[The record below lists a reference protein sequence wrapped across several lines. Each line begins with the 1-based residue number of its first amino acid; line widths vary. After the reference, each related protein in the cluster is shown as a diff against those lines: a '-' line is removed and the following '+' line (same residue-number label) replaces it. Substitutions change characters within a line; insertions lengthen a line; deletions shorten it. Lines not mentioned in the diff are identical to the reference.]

1 MKRPEH
7 ALGLQPIKRKRLKVS
22 EREEIINRVV
32 LFSERTEK
40 VGLCIRIGLQQ
51 NRHSL
56 SHKLEE
62 RW

>member
-40 VGLCIRIGLQQ
+40 VGLCIRIGLQ
-51 NRHSL
+51 
-56 SHKLEE
+56 
-62 RW
+62 

>member
-32 LFSERTEK
+32 LFSERTEN
-40 VGLCIRIGLQQ
+40 GGMRARLNLD
-51 NRHSL
+51 
-56 SHKLEE
+56 
-62 RW
+62 